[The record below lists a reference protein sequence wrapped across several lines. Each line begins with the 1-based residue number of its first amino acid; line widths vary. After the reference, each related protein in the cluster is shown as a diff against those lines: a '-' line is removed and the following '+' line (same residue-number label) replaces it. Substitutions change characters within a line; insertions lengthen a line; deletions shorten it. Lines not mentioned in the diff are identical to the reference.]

1 MALVEKTIEL
11 LAGEMHGGISQLDF
25 ILSTYNPEHESF
37 AGECVDIVLDY
48 LEKASEDMAAE
59 TLIEEYNTL
68 ADDSECGHIDYWDR
82 ACPSMDLEM
91 FIEEVFGEISACSKE
106 LRLSHEHGEMKSVP
120 TQDALRKLESKQLQK
135 H

>member
-37 AGECVDIVLDY
+37 AGECVNIVLDY

-82 ACPSMDLEM
+82 CPSMDLEM

-106 LRLSHEHGEMKSVP
+106 LRLSHEH
-120 TQDALRKLESKQLQK
+120 
-135 H
+135 

>member
-106 LRLSHEHGEMKSVP
+106 
-120 TQDALRKLESKQLQK
+120 
-135 H
+135 